1 MTDEIYSNLVNRA
14 NGNMSLMLNTFGE
27 IADLLDWQDGYV
39 QDLENEFNNEIS
51 VQLSKTKQLRKMD
64 ATPPK
69 LHL

>member
-1 MTDEIYSNLVNRA
+1 MTDKIYSNLVNRA

-64 ATPPK
+64 VTPPK